1 MLAARM
7 REPLSARAIRSLQ
20 HPEECSIRK
29 WLVSEHT
36 LHLRGTPEYHA
47 ALELHTAFHG
57 QMLAIANLINA
68 GDYEQAER
76 LLNAAEPFHR
86 AGQRHHGAGPH
97 TSRKAR
103 RSKGTSTCYAKDGI
117 DAGRAH
123 PLAYPFPPAENKPL
137 DPLSILGPYFA
148 NRRCI
153 TAMASGFWS
162 TMQKARLF
170 FAAKKSSTRSPGLE

>member
-1 MLAARM
+1 MFAETYIAKTIENAPDAIASHVRWKIALLLAARM

-68 GDYEQAER
+68 GDFEEAER
-76 LLNAAEPFHR
+76 LLNAAEPFQNASTALANAIMALDR
-86 AGQRHHGAGPH
+86 IPAGKPATQKEGQPAM
-97 TSRKAR
+97 RK
-103 RSKGTSTCYAKDGI
+103 TV
-117 DAGRAH
+117 
-123 PLAYPFPPAENKPL
+123 
-137 DPLSILGPYFA
+137 
-148 NRRCI
+148 
-153 TAMASGFWS
+153 
-162 TMQKARLF
+162 
-170 FAAKKSSTRSPGLE
+170 